1 MAFRRR
7 DRSGGDDPAAV
18 AFGASGRPLVTVTSL
33 DGVPDEID
41 AQAPLDGE
49 LLGAIPG
56 PDRPDYCLV
65 ILDRPLRF
73 HPGPDL
79 DLGRVLADQLT
90 TEADGRPLVWVRTV
104 VLVARFAGEQITPG
118 VRDLTVDLALVVDD
132 TTLRDDLLDFAK
144 VLPIGVGT
152 FGHRAAP
159 PAPSPNPA
167 PPSRGLSTQ
176 DVYAV
181 FVRVAQTLRD
191 DLETERGAPV
201 ERLDV
206 SIDFDDRQRVDTVT
220 GTADGLP
227 ILPGPAAFE
236 RINAAAGE
244 LVALAPPHRPARL
257 GIHVDGTRV
266 SFDVAYREP

>member
-7 DRSGGDDPAAV
+7 SRRGDDRAAV
-18 AFGASGRPLVTVTSL
+18 ALGASGRPLVTVTSL

-49 LLGAIPG
+49 LVRVIPG

-73 HPGPDL
+73 HPGTDL
-79 DLGRVLADQLT
+79 DLERVLAEQLT
-90 TEADGRPLVWVRTV
+90 TEADGRPLLWVRTV
-104 VLVARFAGEQITPG
+104 VVVARFAGERITPG

-132 TTLRDDLLDFAK
+132 TTLRDDVLDFAK

-159 PAPSPNPA
+159 TAPSPPPA
-167 PPSRGLSTQ
+167 PPPRGMSTQ
-176 DVYAV
+176 DVYAI
-181 FVRVAQTLRD
+181 FVCIAQTLRD
-191 DLETERGAPV
+191 DLETARGAPV

-206 SIDFDDRQRVDTVT
+206 SIAFDERQRIDTVI

-227 ILPGPAAFE
+227 ALPLPAAFE
-236 RINAAAGE
+236 RMNAAAGE
-244 LVALAPPHRPARL
+244 LLALAPRHRPGRL

-266 SFDVAYREP
+266 SFDVAYRQV